1 MFLSSLQRIKE
12 KLELPGDQQIM
23 FCSFKQDIDSVLNCE
38 EGRQTLRD
46 VGIKTP
52 SEVGDWL
59 VEALTENFDQIKLAE
74 ELNQFLRPHQQ
85 DSPSRIRPKR
95 PRPYS
100 STHSLNRPP
109 FRGSDQGI

>member
-1 MFLSSLQRIKE
+1 MN
-12 KLELPGDQQIM
+12 QQIM

-59 VEALTENFDQIKLAE
+59 VDALNEDFDQNKLAE
-74 ELNQFLRPHQQ
+74 KLHQFLRPHRLV
-85 DSPSRIRPKR
+85 SPRRIRPKR
-95 PRPYS
+95 PKPYS
-100 STHSLNRPP
+100 STHSLNGPA
-109 FRGSDQGI
+109 FRLSGQGIRLTKYSNEIRCPMIV